1 MWSQRR
7 RGEKQILEDIKT
19 IIIPKFQNN
28 QVVITFSQDQNKLIF
43 LTSNLNSISPAPTSE
58 ICEKI
63 KNLILNKIP
72 YKLLVDSYEKFQM
85 SIKENAEINTLIMS
99 SWKVKEIEDKT
110 IVQLVLYTDAEKK
123 EVNKERVARVFGN
136 RMLATEIFEIDQ
148 RKVEEEQSKIF

>member
-85 SIKENAEINTLIMS
+85 SIKENAEINTLITQAS
-99 SWKVKEIEDKT
+99 NSWKI
-110 IVQLVLYTDAEKK
+110 IFNYNIISLNLINCNEKK
-123 EVNKERVARVFGN
+123 RIWINLVVQFKLTYFDLSFLSSILFKLNVLFS
-136 RMLATEIFEIDQ
+136 I
-148 RKVEEEQSKIF
+148 

>member
-1 MWSQRR
+1 MKGKDKWVK
-7 RGEKQILEDIKT
+7 G
-19 IIIPKFQNN
+19 
-28 QVVITFSQDQNKLIF
+28 
-43 LTSNLNSISPAPTSE
+43 
-58 ICEKI
+58 
-63 KNLILNKIP
+63 
-72 YKLLVDSYEKFQM
+72 
-85 SIKENAEINTLIMS
+85 MS